1 VREGK
6 TRDLF
11 RGVEVVSLLTGD
23 PEYLEPLKDDTPED
37 WYVTGY
43 PWYLIKTPEHLEFL
57 QAYQKAFNDHPRISS
72 LVGYTTM
79 KALAAGIARAGST
92 NSEALSKAFEGLE
105 FMSPSGKVTF
115 RAIDH
120 QSTLGLYVGKTAVK
134 DGQGTMTSYEYLDGA
149 NFQPSDEEVRRKRP
163 ADSQ

>member
-1 VREGK
+1 M
-6 TRDLF
+6 
-11 RGVEVVSLLTGD
+11 
-23 PEYLEPLKDDTPED
+23 P
-37 WYVTGY
+37 
-43 PWYLIKTPEHLEFL
+43 PEHLGFL

-115 RAIDH
+115 RAVDH
-120 QSTLGLYVGKTAVK
+120 HSTLRLSAANTAPTTHTV
-134 DGQGTMTSYEYLDGA
+134 TITPACHIPRA
-149 NFQPSDEEVRRKRP
+149 NF
-163 ADSQ
+163 